1 MRVRVG
7 PCRNAGEFANHRFRV
22 RAPGSAQSGF
32 SDTLAPVDAFA
43 VFGIQ
48 TLFSF
53 VVFGLLAWWYVWPW
67 LKSVERT
74 AAFTTLTFVHALR
87 PIGATVL
94 VTSVAGTTLPRDFAE
109 AVAYGDLAT
118 SVVAVVTLLA
128 LRARLGFAIALVW
141 LTNIVGF
148 AELLNTLIGGVR
160 YDIARLGM
168 GSFWYIV
175 TILVPILWVAHVL
188 AFALLL
194 RRRA

>member
-1 MRVRVG
+1 
-7 PCRNAGEFANHRFRV
+7 
-22 RAPGSAQSGF
+22 
-32 SDTLAPVDAFA
+32 VDAFA

-48 TLFSF
+48 TFFSF
-53 VVFGLLAWWYVWPW
+53 VVFGLYAWWFVWPW
-67 LKSVERT
+67 LKSLERT
-74 AAFTTLTFVHALR
+74 AALTALTFVHALR

-94 VTSVAGTTLPRDFAE
+94 VASVAGTALPRDFAE

-118 SVVAVVTLLA
+118 SVLAVVTLLA

-148 AELLNTLIGGVR
+148 VDLVNALIGGVR

-168 GSFWYIV
+168 GSFWFVV

-188 AFALLL
+188 AFAVLF